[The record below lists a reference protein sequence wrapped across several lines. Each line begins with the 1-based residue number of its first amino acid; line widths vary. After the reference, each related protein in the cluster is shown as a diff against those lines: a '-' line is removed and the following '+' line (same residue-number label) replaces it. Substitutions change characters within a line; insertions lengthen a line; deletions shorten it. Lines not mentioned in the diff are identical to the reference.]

1 MEALGA
7 GPIFN
12 SVGTGSVGTNGLIN
26 PLTSSVGNNH
36 YVSGA
41 FGGRAE
47 NFRWDIPVVNTA
59 KGTFT
64 LTLRQGNDTNVRKQI
79 IENHANLSF
88 DPESSDFILN
98 KDPFTNSKILIAG
111 KNFGCGSSR
120 EHAPWALLD
129 FGITCV
135 ISSSFADIFYSNCFK
150 NGILPI
156 IVDEEKIKELS
167 EYANRKEEIS
177 VDLKEEKIVY
187 GNNEIKFKID
197 SFKKKCLLEG
207 LDDIALSL
215 NKSDKIK
222 SFEQKLKSSKPW
234 IISD

>member
-1 MEALGA
+1 MQKFSTLKSIPAYLPIVNIDTDMIIPKQFLKTIKRTGLGKNL
-7 GPIFN
+7 FFEMRYDD
-12 SVGTGSVGTNGLIN
+12 NGNKI
-26 PLTSSVGNNH
+26 G
-36 YVSGA
+36 
-41 FGGRAE
+41 
-47 NFRWDIPVVNTA
+47 
-59 KGTFT
+59 
-64 LTLRQGNDTNVRKQI
+64 
-79 IENHANLSF
+79 
-88 DPESSDFILN
+88 DFILN

-215 NKSDKIK
+215 YKSDKIK